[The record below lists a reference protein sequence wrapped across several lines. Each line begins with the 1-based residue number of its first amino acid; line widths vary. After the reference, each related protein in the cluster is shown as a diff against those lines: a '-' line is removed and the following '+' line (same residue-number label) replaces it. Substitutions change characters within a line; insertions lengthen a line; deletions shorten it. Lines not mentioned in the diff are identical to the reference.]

1 MITDLEEQLTQLSQE
16 NAELNRQNF
25 YLSKQLDEASD
36 EREDQLQLSQEVDRL
51 RREVA
56 DREMHLNNQKQV
68 DNTSIHTERNRKPF
82 SYLSCGRCS
91 LGHVSLSPCPSQ
103 NIETL
108 KTTCSMLEEQV
119 VELESLND
127 ELLEKERQ
135 WEAWRG
141 ALEDEKSQAERR
153 TRDLQRLLD
162 NEKQNRSK
170 GKDAAYRQLFFCASI
185 QLRAIMRGLL
195 LLFDVAVAG
204 CVQTSAAASRG
215 RRWSWQSRSIRLR
228 SWPYNKP

>member
-1 MITDLEEQLTQLSQE
+1 MFTKNLKC
-16 NAELNRQNF
+16 N
-25 YLSKQLDEASD
+25 
-36 EREDQLQLSQEVDRL
+36 
-51 RREVA
+51 
-56 DREMHLNNQKQV
+56 
-68 DNTSIHTERNRKPF
+68 PF
-82 SYLSCGRCS
+82 SFGL
-91 LGHVSLSPCPSQ
+91 LPSFQ

-162 NEKQNRSK
+162 NEKQNRWEFNDKQFSVHLV
-170 GKDAAYRQLFFCASI
+170 GTV
-185 QLRAIMRGLL
+185 LL
-195 LLFDVAVAG
+195 QHVSG
-204 CVQTSAAASRG
+204 T
-215 RRWSWQSRSIRLR
+215 
-228 SWPYNKP
+228 K

>member
-1 MITDLEEQLTQLSQE
+1 MTVV
-16 NAELNRQNF
+16 AE
-25 YLSKQLDEASD
+25 DA
-36 EREDQLQLSQEVDRL
+36 
-51 RREVA
+51 
-56 DREMHLNNQKQV
+56 QV
-68 DNTSIHTERNRKPF
+68 TFFHRSSVKMFSVSIF
-82 SYLSCGRCS
+82 FFF
-91 LGHVSLSPCPSQ
+91 Q

-162 NEKQNRSK
+162 NEKQNR
-170 GKDAAYRQLFFCASI
+170 
-185 QLRAIMRGLL
+185 
-195 LLFDVAVAG
+195 
-204 CVQTSAAASRG
+204 
-215 RRWSWQSRSIRLR
+215 
-228 SWPYNKP
+228 

>member
-1 MITDLEEQLTQLSQE
+1 MTE
-16 NAELNRQNF
+16 NAGETTITWFRPKAVKDVLFSLLFR
-25 YLSKQLDEASD
+25 LS
-36 EREDQLQLSQEVDRL
+36 
-51 RREVA
+51 
-56 DREMHLNNQKQV
+56 
-68 DNTSIHTERNRKPF
+68 
-82 SYLSCGRCS
+82 
-91 LGHVSLSPCPSQ
+91 SQ

-162 NEKQNRSK
+162 NEKQNR
-170 GKDAAYRQLFFCASI
+170 
-185 QLRAIMRGLL
+185 
-195 LLFDVAVAG
+195 
-204 CVQTSAAASRG
+204 
-215 RRWSWQSRSIRLR
+215 
-228 SWPYNKP
+228 

>member
-1 MITDLEEQLTQLSQE
+1 MFCLVMNL
-16 NAELNRQNF
+16 F
-25 YLSKQLDEASD
+25 
-36 EREDQLQLSQEVDRL
+36 
-51 RREVA
+51 
-56 DREMHLNNQKQV
+56 
-68 DNTSIHTERNRKPF
+68 F
-82 SYLSCGRCS
+82 
-91 LGHVSLSPCPSQ
+91 Q

-162 NEKQNRSK
+162 NEKQNRCDTDSNTVGHK
-170 GKDAAYRQLFFCASI
+170 L
-185 QLRAIMRGLL
+185 
-195 LLFDVAVAG
+195 
-204 CVQTSAAASRG
+204 SALCG
-215 RRWSWQSRSIRLR
+215 VNQCCC
-228 SWPYNKP
+228 

>member
-1 MITDLEEQLTQLSQE
+1 MFLS
-16 NAELNRQNF
+16 
-25 YLSKQLDEASD
+25 
-36 EREDQLQLSQEVDRL
+36 
-51 RREVA
+51 
-56 DREMHLNNQKQV
+56 
-68 DNTSIHTERNRKPF
+68 
-82 SYLSCGRCS
+82 
-91 LGHVSLSPCPSQ
+91 SQ

-162 NEKQNRSK
+162 NEKQNRCH
-170 GKDAAYRQLFFCASI
+170 ALTQI
-185 QLRAIMRGLL
+185 QYGTNSVVFTVLIS
-195 LLFDVAVAG
+195 AVDILVVIG
-204 CVQTSAAASRG
+204 CVQISAALSLARQ
-215 RRWSWQSRSIRLR
+215 WNWQSKSTRQR
-228 SWPYNKP
+228 SWPYNRP

>member
-1 MITDLEEQLTQLSQE
+1 MLFFKNKL
-16 NAELNRQNF
+16 F
-25 YLSKQLDEASD
+25 
-36 EREDQLQLSQEVDRL
+36 
-51 RREVA
+51 
-56 DREMHLNNQKQV
+56 
-68 DNTSIHTERNRKPF
+68 F
-82 SYLSCGRCS
+82 
-91 LGHVSLSPCPSQ
+91 Q

-162 NEKQNRSK
+162 NEKQNRWHTYTDSNTVWHRLS
-170 GKDAAYRQLFFCASI
+170 GLCYFNQCCCWYLVRHR
-185 QLRAIMRGLL
+185 LRADQRSSESRQ
-195 LLFDVAVAG
+195 AVELA
-204 CVQTSAAASRG
+204 VKEHKAEILALQQALKE
-215 RRWSWQSRSIRLR
+215 QRLKAE
-228 SWPYNKP
+228 SLSDTVSHKFMC

>member
-1 MITDLEEQLTQLSQE
+1 MTITWFHPKAVKDVLFSLLFRLS
-16 NAELNRQNF
+16 
-25 YLSKQLDEASD
+25 
-36 EREDQLQLSQEVDRL
+36 
-51 RREVA
+51 
-56 DREMHLNNQKQV
+56 
-68 DNTSIHTERNRKPF
+68 
-82 SYLSCGRCS
+82 
-91 LGHVSLSPCPSQ
+91 SQ

-162 NEKQNRSK
+162 NEKQNR
-170 GKDAAYRQLFFCASI
+170 
-185 QLRAIMRGLL
+185 
-195 LLFDVAVAG
+195 
-204 CVQTSAAASRG
+204 
-215 RRWSWQSRSIRLR
+215 
-228 SWPYNKP
+228 

>member
-1 MITDLEEQLTQLSQE
+1 MLRLCAVTE
-16 NAELNRQNF
+16 NAGETTVTWF
-25 YLSKQLDEASD
+25 YRKAVKDVLFSLLFHLS
-36 EREDQLQLSQEVDRL
+36 
-51 RREVA
+51 
-56 DREMHLNNQKQV
+56 
-68 DNTSIHTERNRKPF
+68 
-82 SYLSCGRCS
+82 
-91 LGHVSLSPCPSQ
+91 SQ

-162 NEKQNRSK
+162 NEKQNR
-170 GKDAAYRQLFFCASI
+170 
-185 QLRAIMRGLL
+185 
-195 LLFDVAVAG
+195 
-204 CVQTSAAASRG
+204 
-215 RRWSWQSRSIRLR
+215 
-228 SWPYNKP
+228 